1 MGRGEIEGGGRNML
15 AGTLI
20 DDLIATVARS
30 ESRIQLDSQA
40 VDCAPTS
47 VENWYPLAVE
57 HLSANELLGVA

>member
-1 MGRGEIEGGGRNML
+1 MRLKGEGRDML

-30 ESRIQLDSQA
+30 ESRMQRDSQA
-40 VDCAPTS
+40 EDCAPIT

-57 HLSANELLGVA
+57 HFSANELLGVA